1 MTYVKYGNT
10 LDPVSLD
17 DGIRA
22 AGKFLQWKA
31 HALSHKLG
39 FDYEPRPDAPNTY
52 EDLVAAFDHSVL
64 TKAPLPVPSTNL
76 DDSFYL
82 PEVTHALRFV
92 HDVSHVMTGL
102 TFDMHDEIQLALI
115 QLKGFAAHG
124 LSEHS
129 LEYQLLYADHV
140 GQSMCMLVTRKF
152 VSDQSKFILDVL
164 SYGLDEA
171 IVREMHRGGYKA
183 AA

>member
-1 MTYVKYGNT
+1 MTYFKYGNT
-10 LDPVSLD
+10 LDPVTLD
-17 DGIRA
+17 DGIQN
-22 AGKFLQWKA
+22 AGKFLRWKA
-31 HALSHKLG
+31 LNLQHSLG
-39 FDYEPRPDAPNTY
+39 FGYEARPDAPNTY
-52 EDLVAAFDHSVL
+52 EDLGKAFDHSVV
-64 TKAPLPVPSTNL
+64 TKESMPVPSTNL

-82 PEVTHALRFV
+82 PDVTYALRFV
-92 HDVSHVMTGL
+92 HDVAHVMTGL
-102 TFDMHDEIQLALI
+102 TFDMHDEIQLAVL
-115 QLKGFAAHG
+115 QMKGFAALG

-152 VSDQSKFILDVL
+152 VSDQSKFILDAL

-171 IVREMHRGGYKA
+171 ILREMYRGGYQA